1 MPKAADTAIGEE
13 QGRTT
18 LRFERVLAHPAE
30 RVWLA
35 LTARPDLDAWHP
47 MPFEIEPKVDGA
59 VRYAEHGLTFADG
72 EVVEYD
78 PPSLLAYTW
87 GEDLLRFELH
97 PHEEGCLLVLTHL
110 FDDRFKAARDAA
122 GWHICLA
129 KLQAS
134 LDGEAPT
141 TSQPEQGL
149 PDGWSELNAEYERR
163 FGIPP
168 EKATPAPPR

>member
-1 MPKAADTAIGEE
+1 MPKAADAAIGEE

-18 LRFERVLAHPAE
+18 LRFERVLAHPPE
-30 RVWLA
+30 RVFSA

-47 MPFEIEPKVDGA
+47 MPFEIEPKAGGA
-59 VRYAEHGLTFADG
+59 VRYAEHGLEFADG

-78 PPSLLAYTW
+78 PPSRLAYTW
-87 GEDLLRFELH
+87 GEDLLRFELY

-122 GWHICLA
+122 GWHVCLA
-129 KLQAS
+129 KLEAS
-134 LDGEAPT
+134 LASGARTAPA
-141 TSQPEQGL
+141 PDQGL
-149 PDGWSELNAEYERR
+149 PDGWSELNAEYQQR

-168 EKATPAPPR
+168 EKATPPPPR